1 MHLMFIMFMIF
12 LMFMVN
18 MVFLIFM
25 VFLIYM
31 VVMVE
36 AAAAVVVVVIYAG
49 GYRSNNCLP
58 AEPALLV
65 CDDTQAVI
73 RAWMLI
79 FFGLGGRGSVGW
91 IGTDAM

>member
-1 MHLMFIMFMIF
+1 MFIMFMIF

-25 VFLIYM
+25 V
-31 VVMVE
+31 VMVK

-73 RAWMLI
+73 RAWLLI

>member
-1 MHLMFIMFMIF
+1 MFIMIF
-12 LMFMVN
+12 LMFIVN
-18 MVFLIFM
+18 MVFLIF
-25 VFLIYM
+25 I
-31 VVMVE
+31 VVMVK

-58 AEPALLV
+58 AEPALL
-65 CDDTQAVI
+65 AAI

-79 FFGLGGRGSVGW
+79 FFGLGGQGSVGW